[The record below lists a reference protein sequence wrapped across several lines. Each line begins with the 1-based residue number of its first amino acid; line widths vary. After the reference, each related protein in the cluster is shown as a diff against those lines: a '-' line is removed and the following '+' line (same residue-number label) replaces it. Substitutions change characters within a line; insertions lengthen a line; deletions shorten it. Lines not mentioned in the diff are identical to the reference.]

1 MTYWETDPQSNP
13 LTTYID
19 RSALDKDLLIHK
31 KALANKIPLN
41 EDADWEL
48 PYIIKH
54 YKQANADILSL
65 V

>member
-1 MTYWETDPQSNP
+1 MNYWETDPQSPP

-19 RSALDKDLLIHK
+19 RSALDKDLLIRK
-31 KALANKIPLN
+31 KALDNKIPLN

-48 PYIIKH
+48 AYIIEC
-54 YKQANADILSL
+54 YKQTNVDILSL